1 MPCGRFLSNGTRKH
15 WCAATAGAG
24 HSSLSWG
31 RSLIPVLGPSPCCT
45 PGAAHYTAKRKV
57 HLSPEQCSDFY
68 SDQYG
73 KMFFP
78 SLTAYMSSGPIIAL
92 ELTRHNAIHSWREL
106 MGPSNSLKAK
116 ETHPDSL
123 RAIYGIDDLR
133 NAVHGSN
140 CFTSAEREIRF
151 MFPHVTI
158 EPVPAGET
166 AKDYLNLFVNPTLLS
181 GLTELCKQKPADP
194 YLWLADWLLKHNP
207 NKPDVHDGTI
217 IEE

>member
-1 MPCGRFLSNGTRKH
+1 MSAKQQQVLVQSMVAPRIYVERTLALIKPDVPHKAEEIEDIIR
-15 WCAATAGAG
+15 
-24 HSSLSWG
+24 
-31 RSLIPVLGPSPCCT
+31 RSGFFIIQ
-45 PGAAHYTAKRKV
+45 KRKV

-68 SDQYG
+68 SEQYG

-92 ELTRHNAIHSWREL
+92 ELTRHNAIIAWREL

-123 RAIYGIDDLR
+123 RAIYGTDDLR
-133 NAVHGSN
+133 NAVHGSY

-158 EPVPAGET
+158 EPVPVGDT
-166 AKDYLNLFVNPTLLS
+166 AKDYINLFVNPTLLA

-194 YLWLADWLLKHNP
+194 YIWLADWLLQHNP
-207 NKPDVHDGTI
+207 NRPDVHDGI
-217 IEE
+217 IIQE

>member
-1 MPCGRFLSNGTRKH
+1 MSANQQQVLVQSM
-15 WCAATAGAG
+15 GAPRIFIERTLALIKPDVL
-24 HSSLSWG
+24 HKAEEIEDIIH
-31 RSLIPVLGPSPCCT
+31 RSGFFIIQ
-45 PGAAHYTAKRKV
+45 KRKV

>member
-1 MPCGRFLSNGTRKH
+1 MS
-15 WCAATAGAG
+15 AT
-24 HSSLSWG
+24 SQ
-31 RSLIPVLGPSPCCT
+31 PSPGLSMEPPSIYVEKTLALVKPDVLHKAEEIEDIICRS
-45 PGAAHYTAKRKV
+45 GFHIVRKRKV

-68 SDQYG
+68 SEQYG

-92 ELTRHNAIHSWREL
+92 ELARHNAIATWKEL

-123 RAIYGIDDLR
+123 RAIYGTDDLR
-133 NAVHGSN
+133 NAVHGSY

-151 MFPHVTI
+151 MFPDETI
-158 EPVPAGET
+158 EPVPTGSA
-166 AKDYLNLFVNPTLLS
+166 ARDYLSLFVNPTLLT

-194 YLWLADWLLKHNP
+194 LTWLADWLLTHNP
-207 NKPDVHDGTI
+207 NRPDI
-217 IEE
+217 QEKSI